1 MRRAGVAAA
10 LAVGC
15 ALALASGA
23 LALDGPQAEYRSK
36 AETICAASAKA
47 TSQIGSAGGHRY
59 VRASKVLG
67 QAVAKLRAIPRPEP
81 DAQQLN
87 KWLGRVSDQAKLL
100 GDAGRAAIDGENAR
114 AGKLYNQTAN
124 GSRRANSVVID
135 YEFRHCVLDQVGF
148 TR

>member
-1 MRRAGVAAA
+1 MAAP
-10 LAVGC
+10 LLVVC
-15 ALALASGA
+15 ALVFASGA
-23 LALDGPQAEYRSK
+23 LALDGPQAEYRSR

-47 TSQIGSAGGHRY
+47 TSQIGGGGGRRY
-59 VRASKVLG
+59 VRASNLLG
-67 QAVAKLRAIPRPEP
+67 QAVTKLRAIPRPES
-81 DAQQLN
+81 DAQQLT

-114 AGKLYNQTAN
+114 AGKLINQTAN
-124 GSRRANSVVID
+124 GSRRANSVVVS